1 MVSVIAC
8 ALVSSFSKFMFT
20 KMLNEMDK
28 VDIGGAPS
36 WYMKPMDDKMC
47 TFDFEKGDLQS
58 IEIAKI
64 NAKTKMQRKINTLVD
79 ISIYETTKNVKDPKV
94 IQMTQ
99 MWSDDPNL
107 SLFVTK
113 HLDYSKIVYEDEINT
128 SFVRACIDAKVL
140 TDYQQE
146 RLDIIQKDIM
156 KYKANVAL
164 DELESELEK
173 NNLDFK

>member
-1 MVSVIAC
+1 
-8 ALVSSFSKFMFT
+8 
-20 KMLNEMDK
+20 
-28 VDIGGAPS
+28 
-36 WYMKPMDDKMC
+36 
-47 TFDFEKGDLQS
+47 
-58 IEIAKI
+58 
-64 NAKTKMQRKINTLVD
+64 MQRKINTLVD